1 MGGLFHS
8 WRHPRRCY
16 LVCATARSGSNFLT
30 DGLHATRK
38 AGRPKQFFLPKF
50 EGDYGAAHGL
60 DPDADFAGYVRGI
73 IPATAT
79 SNEVFGF
86 KVMGW
91 YLQDFLERLRGA
103 FPGHHDAKT
112 LLAAVFPRL
121 KYLRMVR
128 GNKLR
133 QAISKARA
141 LQSGLWKIQEGNAA
155 TAEPDFDFELI
166 AKCLKETEED
176 EAVWQR
182 FFDENGITPHTVIY
196 EDLCANYDVTIRST
210 LGFLGVKI
218 PSSSQLKPGTVRQSD
233 DLSEAWE
240 EQFLKMAPAN

>member
-1 MGGLFHS
+1 M
-8 WRHPRRCY
+8 
-16 LVCATARSGSNFLT
+16 CATARSGSNFLT

-50 EGDYGAAHGL
+50 ESDYGSAHGL
-60 DPDADFAGYVRGI
+60 DPHTDFAGYVRGI

-91 YLQDFLERLRGA
+91 YLQDFLDRMQAA
-103 FPGHHDAKT
+103 FPGYQDART
-112 LLAAVFPRL
+112 LLATIFPRL

-128 GNKLR
+128 RNKLR

-141 LQSGLWKIQEGNAA
+141 LQSGLWKIQDGNSAHA
-155 TAEPDFDFELI
+155 GPNFDFELI
-166 AKCLKETEED
+166 TQCLRETEED

-182 FFDENGITPHTVIY
+182 FFEEQGIVPHTVIY
-196 EDLCANYDVTIRST
+196 EDLCAKYDDTIRST
-210 LGFLGVKI
+210 LGVLGVKI

-233 DLSEAWE
+233 ELSKAWE
-240 EQFLKMAPAN
+240 DQFLKLAPTT

>member
-1 MGGLFHS
+1 
-8 WRHPRRCY
+8 
-16 LVCATARSGSNFLT
+16 VCATARSGSNFLT

-60 DPDADFAGYVRGI
+60 DSQKDFAGYVRGI
-73 IPATAT
+73 IPATTT

-91 YLQDFLERLRGA
+91 YLHEFLERLRAA
-103 FPGHHDAKT
+103 FPGNHDDKS
-112 LLAAVFPRL
+112 LLSSIFPRL

-128 GNKLR
+128 RNKLR

-141 LQSGLWKIQEGNAA
+141 IQSGLWKIQEGNAA
-155 TAEPDFDFELI
+155 HAEPIFDFDLI
-166 AKCLKETEED
+166 ARCLKETTED
-176 EAVWQR
+176 EVVWQR
-182 FFDENGITPHTVIY
+182 FYDKNGLVPHTVIY
-196 EDLCANYDVTIRST
+196 EDLCENYDVTIRST

-218 PSSSQLKPGTVRQSD
+218 PKASQLQPVTVRQAD
-233 DLSEAWE
+233 CLSEEWE
-240 EQFLKMAPAN
+240 KQFLKLAPTNQPL